1 MSLTAAPIAPRW
13 KLATLFFIN
22 AAALGAWTVNF
33 GNVLR
38 THGLEHIIGYAYAC
52 TAVAAFISP
61 LAVGALADQAI
72 SPVRLVRWLSIAA
85 ATALTL
91 LFTAIEHRWGP
102 WVVLGLAQLQAICAA
117 PIFGL
122 NTSIVLAELG
132 NPEKEFGPLRSLAT
146 FGWMVAGWGVSFAL
160 HADTSTTC
168 GYAAAAL
175 YVATAL
181 FTLVLP
187 EITPPKRSGPRDVFG
202 LAALQLFR
210 HRDHRVVFLAA
221 ALYNIP
227 MAAFYPFT
235 PIHLSNLGIEHAT
248 ATMSI
253 GQISEMISMF
263 VLAGLIA
270 RLRLKRVFLVGI
282 AFGALRF
289 ALCSLDTQTWLIVGI
304 SLHGFAFTL
313 YNIVAQIYLEQR
325 VDPALRARAQALL
338 NVMLAGVGNF
348 IGYIGNG
355 FWREACMT
363 AGHTDWSTFWRGVC
377 AVTVLVW
384 IWFAL
389 SYRGRQSSAS

>member
-1 MSLTAAPIAPRW
+1 VSLPTAPIAPRW

-22 AAALGAWTVNF
+22 AAALGIWTVNF

-38 THGLEHIIGYAYAC
+38 THGLEHLIGYAYAC
-52 TAVAAFISP
+52 TAVASFISP

-72 SPVRLVRWLSIAA
+72 SPVRLVRWLSLAA
-85 ATALTL
+85 AACLTL
-91 LFTAIEHRWGP
+91 LFSAIEHQWGAF
-102 WVVLGLAQLQAICAA
+102 VVLGLAQLQAICAA

-122 NTSIVLAELG
+122 STSIVMAELG

-146 FGWMVAGWGVSFAL
+146 FGWMAAGWAVSFVL
-160 HADTSTTC
+160 HADTSTAC
-168 GYAAAAL
+168 GFAAATL
-175 YVATAL
+175 YVATAA
-181 FTLVLP
+181 FTLALP
-187 EITPPKRSGPRDVFG
+187 EIAPAERDGPRDVFG

-210 HRDHRVVFLAA
+210 HRDHRVVFLTA

-282 AFGALRF
+282 AFGILRF
-289 ALCSLDTQTWLIVGI
+289 ALCSLDTQAWLITGI

-313 YNIVAQIYLEQR
+313 YYITAQIYLEQR
-325 VDPALRARAQALL
+325 VDPAMRARAQALL
-338 NVMLAGVGNF
+338 NVMLAGFGNF

-363 AGHTDWSTFWRGVC
+363 GTHTDWPTFWKGVC
-377 AVTVLVW
+377 GATVVVW

-389 SYRGRQSSAS
+389 SYRGRQSAS